1 MRSDKFLLAVLKR
14 TRSVAVFGAGKDATS
29 VSPGRRLEEAVFRMR
44 SARRCRWVASKALRL
59 EWRNCR
65 V

>member
-1 MRSDKFLLAVLKR
+1 MLAVLR
-14 TRSVAVFGAGKDATS
+14 RARSVAVFGAGKDAKS

-44 SARRCRWVASKALRL
+44 SASRCRWVASRAFKL

>member
-1 MRSDKFLLAVLKR
+1 MLAALKR
-14 TRSVAVFGAGKDATS
+14 ARIVAVFGAGKDATS

-44 SARRCRWVASKALRL
+44 SASRCRCVASRAFRL